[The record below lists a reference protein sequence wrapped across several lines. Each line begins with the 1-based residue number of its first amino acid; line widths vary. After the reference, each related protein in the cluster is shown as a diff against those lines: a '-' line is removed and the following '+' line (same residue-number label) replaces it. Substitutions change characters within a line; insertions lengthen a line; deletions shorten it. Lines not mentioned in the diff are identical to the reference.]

1 MGASVGLALGAAVGL
16 AVGLRVGTFVAQE
29 QSRPKELHIARVM
42 FDCMHLVHLME
53 REESQDSG
61 EGEGSGSGS
70 GAGAGGVVG
79 EAVGLAVRLHVCP
92 TCARSHPT
100 VQ

>member
-1 MGASVGLALGAAVGL
+1 VGAIVGASVGLALGAAVGL

-61 EGEGSGSGS
+61 EGEGSARVRAPARGAWSGRP
-70 GAGAGGVVG
+70 
-79 EAVGLAVRLHVCP
+79 LAWR
-92 TCARSHPT
+92 
-100 VQ
+100 